1 MAPGTPLTAG
11 ERWIAFLRGY
21 GPINRIEGMFAETL
35 PGHAR
40 RYETAPLQF
49 PHPRLEVLLDA
60 LDAPAGRLTNVILT
74 GTAGDGKTTLCHQL
88 WDRFGGPDHR
98 ATGHNRD
105 NYLPLTVDTPEGP
118 RHLHFIFEFSG
129 WSPEKGQPWS
139 DEALDLM
146 NRFARSVL
154 EPDPTEFFILAAND
168 GRLVQAWDSL
178 PSDAPAKA
186 LAPSIEELLAKER
199 EGLPGHRLLF
209 LNLSRMP
216 TAEILQEALDC
227 LISRPE
233 WACFEQESA
242 DPAFSAASPLTRNF
256 QLLSDP
262 AMRARLLALAD
273 LLDSNGLHVP
283 IREILLLLVNALL
296 GWREAR
302 EHVATVAD
310 LRVLADGGRAHE
322 AALYGNIFGANL
334 PERRRERLAV
344 FRHMGGFRIGQ
355 ETTNLL
361 DSLLIFGAE
370 DPSLREDHQTYLAGD
385 PFYGENPE
393 FEALRRAYLEAE
405 EERADGAQRFLEA
418 LVNERRRLF
427 FRLPE
432 GDERL
437 QPWHLSVFPSAGS
450 YRRQVLAPLR
460 AGEPVDPII
469 LHRLVCGLNRIWT
482 GMLAG
487 ELDRL
492 YLSTGLDLSSARV
505 SDIFLH
511 EVPLRRGPHG
521 DEVTVEYCD
530 GSPVL
535 RVTLDRNGRGADFK
549 LHLVRFEF
557 LIRVAQGALP
567 SSFSKECNEDVL
579 AFKSQVLSEFYAMTG
594 DVRGPVSVLTIGPRG
609 ALSPRRLSV
618 SL

>member
-1 MAPGTPLTAG
+1 MGRDTDLTPG

-40 RYETAPLQF
+40 RYGTAPLQF
-49 PHPRLEVLLDA
+49 AHPRLDTLLQA
-60 LDAPAGRLTNVILT
+60 LDPAAGELTNIVLT
-74 GTAGDGKTTLCHQL
+74 GTAGDGKTTLCHDL
-88 WDRFGGPDHR
+88 WSRFGGDDQR
-98 ATGHNRD
+98 ATGRNRD
-105 NYLPLTVDTPEGP
+105 NYLPLDVDTPEGP
-118 RHLHFIFEFSG
+118 RRLHFIFEFSG

-139 DEALDLM
+139 DEGLDLM
-146 NRFARSVL
+146 NRFASSVL
-154 EPDPTEFFILAAND
+154 EPDATEFFIIAAND

-178 PSDAPAKA
+178 PAESAAKVLAPA
-186 LAPSIEELLAKER
+186 IEELLAKER
-199 EGLPGHRLLF
+199 DKLPGHRLLF

-216 TAEILQEALDC
+216 TQEILRAALDC
-227 LISRPE
+227 LLSRPE
-233 WACFEQESA
+233 WVCFEQEAA
-242 DPAFSAASPLTRNF
+242 DPAFSAASPLTRNV
-256 QLLSDP
+256 QLLRDP

-296 GWREAR
+296 GWKEAQ
-302 EHVATVAD
+302 EHVATTAD
-310 LRVLADGGRAHE
+310 LRTLTQTGRAHE
-322 AALYGNIFGANL
+322 AALYGNLFGANM

-344 FRHMGGFRIGQ
+344 FRHLGGFRIGQ

-361 DSLLIFGAE
+361 DSLLIFGAD
-370 DPSLREDHQTYLAGD
+370 DPSLSDDHRTFVADD
-385 PFYGENPE
+385 PWYGENPE
-393 FEALRRAYLEAE
+393 FEVLRRAYLEAE

-437 QPWHLSVFPSAGS
+437 QPWQLSVFPSAGS
-450 YRRQVLAPLR
+450 YQRQVLQPLR
-460 AGEPVDPII
+460 AGRPVDPIV
-469 LHRLVCGLNRIWT
+469 LQRLACGLNRIWT

-487 ELDRL
+487 DLDRL
-492 YLSTGLDLSSARV
+492 YLSTGLDLSSAKV
-505 SDIFLH
+505 SDIYLY
-511 EVPLRRGPHG
+511 EVPLRRSPHG
-521 DEVTVEYCD
+521 DAVTVEYKD

-535 RVTLDRNGRGADFK
+535 RVALGRDGAGAEFR
-549 LHLVRFEF
+549 LHLVRYEF

-579 AFKSQVLSEFYAMTG
+579 AFKSQVLSQFYALAG
-594 DVRGPVSVLTIGPRG
+594 DTRGPVSVLTIGTRG
-609 ALSPRRLSV
+609 ALSPRQLSV